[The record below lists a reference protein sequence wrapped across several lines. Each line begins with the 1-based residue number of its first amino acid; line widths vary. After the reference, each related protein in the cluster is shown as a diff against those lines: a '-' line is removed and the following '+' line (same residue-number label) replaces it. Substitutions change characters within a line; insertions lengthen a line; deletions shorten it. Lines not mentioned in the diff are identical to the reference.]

1 MNKKCLRIIFLYII
15 SKFILLNL
23 IYITSMP
30 QKAPPFVLNKKL
42 IIHIDLKDIL
52 ILHSDKSAKD

>member
-1 MNKKCLRIIFLYII
+1 
-15 SKFILLNL
+15 
-23 IYITSMP
+23 MP
-30 QKAPPFVLNKKL
+30 PKAPLFVLNKKL